1 MLSLNVVFSPQH
13 RALQSS
19 GDSHDAAS
27 LKRASFFLCSA
38 SFLSGSMS
46 GCTHPTDVRVYICVH
61 VCKMLGRGKDR
72 IRFCLAEQLTS
83 LVASKHFPKWALIG
97 FLLFYFYF
105 VVILMYRE
113 PAPSNET
120 FYH

>member
-1 MLSLNVVFSPQH
+1 MPVPSYALPVFLVVARVPACM
-13 RALQSS
+13 R
-19 GDSHDAAS
+19 
-27 LKRASFFLCSA
+27 
-38 SFLSGSMS
+38 
-46 GCTHPTDVRVYICVH
+46 TDVHVYICVH
-61 VCKMLGRGKDR
+61 VCKMLGRSKDG
-72 IRFCLAEQLTS
+72 IKFCLAEQLTS
-83 LVASKHFPKWALIG
+83 LVAFKLFPKWALIG

>member
-1 MLSLNVVFSPQH
+1 MPVSSYALPVFLVVAQVPA
-13 RALQSS
+13 R
-19 GDSHDAAS
+19 
-27 LKRASFFLCSA
+27 
-38 SFLSGSMS
+38 M
-46 GCTHPTDVRVYICVH
+46 PTDVRVYISMR
-61 VCKMLGRGKDR
+61 VCKTLGRSKDG

-83 LVASKHFPKWALIG
+83 LVASKRFPKWALIG